1 MVRKWKTCASLGWK
15 ALAAGLT
22 VTACAQI
29 LGLDAPEGIRATDGA
44 VADSEVDAN
53 VPVPTPAGCKD
64 RKIDLPES
72 VIFVAADKGKD
83 AADCGGPTNPCQT
96 INRGLAQAQAASR
109 DRVIVGSGNYAEAVL
124 VSSAVT
130 LEGRWKSVVGGQWQ
144 PACGGTRAD
153 LSVVKPPAD
162 TPRGVSVTPATA
174 GAAITL
180 RYLRV
185 ETPDASAKP
194 VDRSSY
200 GIYAK
205 DAVLAVDTVDLVV
218 GKGAK
223 ADAPVAP
230 TASGNF
236 PRTAPDACNGG
247 ENAPVAKANG
257 AAGAAGGDAVATSA
271 FGEFRGDGY
280 HPGDGARG
288 KSGAD
293 GQNGG
298 TTDAPTPLNSCQACQ
313 GNGTCAAAPGVVGAR
328 GLRGCG
334 GVGGAGGPGGAG
346 GGGSFGI
353 FAWSTPVTVTA
364 VTIATADGAPGL
376 PGVPGAAGGGGES
389 PAAGADAM
397 CTTSCSPA
405 TLVPLAA
412 CSTGAAMTS
421 KATAPTKGGA
431 GGKGANGAD
440 GGGGPSLGIFLGEAA
455 KVTFLDDSKSSI
467 VFGKAGENANAAIPA
482 APAAAIYPEAP

>member
-223 ADAPVAP
+223 GQRPTRRSPRRPVETSRAP
-230 TASGNF
+230 
-236 PRTAPDACNGG
+236 PRTHATAAKMRQSRRQTVPPAPR
-247 ENAPVAKANG
+247 G
-257 AAGAAGGDAVATSA
+257 ATRSRRARSASSAGM
-271 FGEFRGDGY
+271 
-280 HPGDGARG
+280 
-288 KSGAD
+288 
-293 GQNGG
+293 
-298 TTDAPTPLNSCQACQ
+298 
-313 GNGTCAAAPGVVGAR
+313 
-328 GLRGCG
+328 
-334 GVGGAGGPGGAG
+334 
-346 GGGSFGI
+346 
-353 FAWSTPVTVTA
+353 
-364 VTIATADGAPGL
+364 VTIR
-376 PGVPGAAGGGGES
+376 
-389 PAAGADAM
+389 AM
-397 CTTSCSPA
+397 
-405 TLVPLAA
+405 
-412 CSTGAAMTS
+412 
-421 KATAPTKGGA
+421 
-431 GGKGANGAD
+431 
-440 GGGGPSLGIFLGEAA
+440 
-455 KVTFLDDSKSSI
+455 
-467 VFGKAGENANAAIPA
+467 
-482 APAAAIYPEAP
+482 APAERAEPMAKTAARPTHRPR